1 MKFHSL
7 RLEDLSLH
15 VHLGCTPEERA
26 FRQEVRV
33 TIEIRFAEMPAAVEN
48 DRLTDTV
55 CYAEISQSV
64 QAACEERE
72 YHLIERM
79 AGEIYQIARKI
90 IGSEAHAA
98 LAVQVHK
105 VRPPVPSLRGGS
117 FYRLG
122 DFAP

>member
-33 TIEIRFAEMPAAVEN
+33 TIEIRFHEKPSAVDN
-48 DRLTDTV
+48 DQLADTV
-55 CYAEISQSV
+55 CYAEISESV
-64 QAACEERE
+64 QATCETHE
-72 YHLIERM
+72 YQLIERM
-79 AGEIYQIARKI
+79 AGEIYEIARKI
-90 IGSEAHAA
+90 IGPESRAA
-98 LAVQVHK
+98 LAVTVHK

-117 FYRLG
+117 FYRVG
-122 DFAP
+122 DFAL

>member
-1 MKFHSL
+1 MKYHSL
-7 RLEDLSLH
+7 SLEELSLH

-33 TIEIRFAEMPAAVEN
+33 SIEIRFSEMPMAVEN
-48 DRLTDTV
+48 DQLTDTV
-55 CYAEISQSV
+55 CYAEISQAV
-64 QAACEERE
+64 QSTCEERE

-90 IGSEAHAA
+90 VGPESKAQ
-98 LAVQVHK
+98 LGVTVHK

-117 FYRLG
+117 HYRIG